1 VEFNFENESLKH
13 RLNNSMRD
21 NMFEHWIGR
30 VLENKLRIKS
40 QLHLGTEFEFTRT
53 VDEKGKTVDPFVPK
67 FEIMKVKDLTKEI
80 SKSQKIKVDSP
91 RFIATLKRALIEVF
105 NEADANNNGEL
116 DYQEFSNA
124 LNKLPYEHDDS
135 DIRMLVALA
144 DENGNGRISW
154 EEFIPIAIEAITT
167 FLSRNKMLAK

>member
-1 VEFNFENESLKH
+1 
-13 RLNNSMRD
+13 
-21 NMFEHWIGR
+21 
-30 VLENKLRIKS
+30 
-40 QLHLGTEFEFTRT
+40 
-53 VDEKGKTVDPFVPK
+53 
-67 FEIMKVKDLTKEI
+67 
-80 SKSQKIKVDSP
+80 
-91 RFIATLKRALIEVF
+91 
-105 NEADANNNGEL
+105 
-116 DYQEFSNA
+116 